1 MISNKFTKATVTT
14 YHRRPDRYFSYED
27 GTSNASL
34 FAIFPIKMDPS
45 YSYAK
50 RRHNFSTGYCRFL
63 HRNYVNR
70 SVLFPLGLRSWP
82 QIEQKPLARRWSSTK
97 VLDRIRTWEPFER
110 WYLRPT
116 LFCLP
121 FTRSAYL
128 LFRNWT
134 AYWVALSRYGWT
146 VSIETSERTLHIYKG
161 TSEVFKGFLLGWYI
175 WSIVMNR
182 IEENEILQEYVC
194 IEC

>member
-1 MISNKFTKATVTT
+1 MISNKFTRAIVTT
-14 YHRRPDRYFSYED
+14 YHRRSDRYFSYED

-50 RRHNFSTGYCRFL
+50 RYHNFSNGYCRFL

-70 SVLFPLGLRSWP
+70 SILFPFSLRSWP
-82 QIEQKPLARRWSSTK
+82 QIEQKPLAKCWSSTK

-128 LFRNWT
+128 LFRN
-134 AYWVALSRYGWT
+134 
-146 VSIETSERTLHIYKG
+146 
-161 TSEVFKGFLLGWYI
+161 
-175 WSIVMNR
+175 
-182 IEENEILQEYVC
+182 
-194 IEC
+194 